1 MKNEIA
7 ACFALRKAREFPEF
21 THAMLCTV
29 FEGEALQNNEAR
41 TSEQVNSSGFE
52 NKKDKKEKDEGNGDF
67 QAIAEEEPEEILDN
81 ASKNTPQGSNQE
93 GMDPQNI
100 TKHTGAKS

>member
-1 MKNEIA
+1 MFN
-7 ACFALRKAREFPEF
+7 
-21 THAMLCTV
+21 
-29 FEGEALQNNEAR
+29 GEALQNNEAR
-41 TSEQVNSSGFE
+41 TSEQLNSAGVES
-52 NKKDKKEKDEGNGDF
+52 KKDRKEKEEGNGDF
-67 QAIAEEEPEEILDN
+67 QAIANEEPEELLDN